1 MTTLKEFLEKEENKS
16 IIASIINVCS
26 SPLAKALIHNDALDK
41 KYIRTT
47 SAIECITK
55 IITEIENTCG
65 IKYSHEFLR
74 TTAYFSLLDSLYN
87 KDNIKSFVDLRKVT
101 NKSNT
106 RLFNYFME
114 KFISDYGDMFRAYGA
129 KYDDSNKVS
138 ALKTKY
144 RYAFLDCLDDD
155 VIDFLLTEEIEGY
168 KNDNNN
174 YVKLVRDLRRLRD
187 NIDTIDFR
195 DYLPRGRGLL
205 LGNCQLI
212 NWCFNKYGI
221 DGTIKYMVE
230 QNTQCMF
237 YKNSYT
243 NETVVS
249 DDITYLIDRAPE
261 ESKKKLIDT
270 LITRIGE
277 VMGRKEVVKQ
287 LFTNYFKVHTDDDT
301 YVDKIGYIIDNYATI
316 NGDCLVHLYNAIKS
330 RHSIYGLLSKIEDLA
345 YRKNED
351 NKRVYSEMI
360 QKLIVAIKC
369 CLTQSMSLKDK
380 KTLGEIATFVEIYHF
395 DYPRIVETVYASEG
409 MNYKY

>member
-16 IIASIINVCS
+16 ISASILNTCS
-26 SPLAKALIHNDALDK
+26 SPLVKALIHNDALDK

-47 SAIECITK
+47 SAIECMTK
-55 IITEIENTCG
+55 IITEIENVYS
-65 IKYSHEFLR
+65 IKYLDEFLR

-87 KDNIKSFVDLRKVT
+87 KDNLKSFVDLRKVT
-101 NKSNT
+101 DKSNT
-106 RLFNYFME
+106 KLFNYFME
-114 KFISDYGDMFRAYGA
+114 KLISDYDDMFRAYGA

-138 ALKTKY
+138 ALKTKHQ
-144 RYAFLDCLDDD
+144 YAFLDCLDDD

-205 LGNCQLI
+205 PGDCQLI

-221 DGTIKYMVE
+221 DETIKYMVE
-230 QNTQCMF
+230 QNTQCIF

-243 NETVVS
+243 NETLVS
-249 DDITYLIDRAPE
+249 EDTAYLIDRTPE
-261 ESKKKLIDT
+261 ESKKELIDT
-270 LITRIGE
+270 LITRISE
-277 VMGRKEVVKQ
+277 VMDRKEVVKQ
-287 LFTNYFKVHTDDDT
+287 LFTNYFKEHADDDT